1 MAFRWQDP
9 LDIERQ
15 LTGEERAIRDAAAHF
30 AQDTLAP
37 RIRSNFRD
45 GSFDRELVRA
55 FGALGLL
62 GLTLDGDDC
71 PGGTHVMYGLV
82 AREIERVDS
91 AFRSLLSV
99 QSSLVMYPIHRF
111 GTRSQAQ
118 RYLPGLASGELLGA
132 FGLTEPDHGSDPA
145 GMRTR
150 ARRRDDGSWTLSGS
164 KTWIS
169 HAPVADLFLVWAR
182 DEDGVIHG
190 FLLDRDTTGLSTP
203 RIEGKLSL
211 CASPTGEIVLDEV
224 VVADAQRL
232 PGVQGLK
239 GPFSCLT
246 KARFGIC
253 WGAMGAA
260 EACWWTARDYT
271 LERVQF
277 DRPLAA
283 NQLVQR
289 KLADMQTEVA
299 LGLHAA
305 LQLGRLFDSGEA
317 PHEAVSMLK
326 RNNCCK
332 ALDIARQARDMLGAN
347 GISDA
352 YPIMRHLINL
362 ETVNTYEGTADIH
375 ALILG
380 RSQTGIAAF

>member
-62 GLTLDGDDC
+62 GLTLDGDGC

-211 CASPTGEIVLDEV
+211 RASPTGEIVLDEV

>member
-1 MAFRWQDP
+1 VAFRWQDP
-9 LDIERQ
+9 LDMEGQ
-15 LTGEERAIRDAAAHF
+15 LTSEERAVRDAAARF
-30 AQDTLAP
+30 AQETLAP
-37 RIRSNFRD
+37 RIRSSFRD
-45 GSFDRELVRA
+45 GTFDRELVRA

-62 GLTLDGDDC
+62 GLTLEGNGC
-71 PGGTHVMYGLV
+71 PGGSHVMYGLV
-82 AREIERVDS
+82 AREIERIDS

-111 GTRSQAQ
+111 GTAAQAE
-118 RYLPGLASGELLGA
+118 RYLPGLASGALLGA
-132 FGLTEPDHGSDPA
+132 FGLTEADHGSDPA

-150 ARRRDDGSWTLSGS
+150 ARRRDDGAWTLSGS

-169 HAPVADLFLVWAR
+169 HAPVADVFLVWAR
-182 DEDGVIHG
+182 DEADVIRG

-203 RIEGKLSL
+203 TIEGKLSL

-224 VVADAQRL
+224 VIPDAQRL
-232 PGVQGLK
+232 PGAEGLK
-239 GPFSCLT
+239 GPFACLT
-246 KARFGIC
+246 KARYGIC

-260 EACWWTARDYT
+260 EACWFTARDYT
-271 LERVQF
+271 LERRQF
-277 DRPLAA
+277 ERPLAA

-299 LGLHAA
+299 LGLNAA
-305 LQLGRLFDSGEA
+305 LQLGRLFDGGEA
-317 PHEAVSMLK
+317 PHETVSMLK
-326 RNNCCK
+326 RSNCCK

-352 YPIMRHLINL
+352 YPVMRHLINL

>member
-1 MAFRWQDP
+1 MEGR
-9 LDIERQ
+9 
-15 LTGEERAIRDAAAHF
+15 LTSEERAVRDAAARF
-30 AQDTLAP
+30 AQETLAP
-37 RIRSNFRD
+37 RIRSSFRD
-45 GSFDRELVRA
+45 GTFDRELVRA

-62 GLTLDGDDC
+62 GLTLEGNGC
-71 PGGTHVMYGLV
+71 PGGSHVMYGLV
-82 AREIERVDS
+82 AREIERIDS

-111 GTRSQAQ
+111 GTAAQAE
-118 RYLPGLASGELLGA
+118 RYLPGLASGALLGA
-132 FGLTEPDHGSDPA
+132 FGLTEADHGSDPA

-150 ARRRDDGSWTLSGS
+150 ARQRDDGAWTLSGS

-169 HAPVADLFLVWAR
+169 HAPVADVFLVWAR
-182 DEDGVIHG
+182 DEADVIRG

-203 RIEGKLSL
+203 TIEGKLSL

-224 VVADAQRL
+224 VVPDAERL
-232 PGVQGLK
+232 PGAEGLK
-239 GPFSCLT
+239 GPFACLT
-246 KARFGIC
+246 KARYGIC

-260 EACWWTARDYT
+260 EACWFTARDYT
-271 LERVQF
+271 LERRQF
-277 DRPLAA
+277 ERPLAA

-299 LGLHAA
+299 LGLNAA
-305 LQLGRLFDSGEA
+305 LQLGRLFDGGEA
-317 PHEAVSMLK
+317 PHETVSMLK
-326 RNNCCK
+326 RSNCCK

-352 YPIMRHLINL
+352 YPVMRHLINL

>member
-1 MAFRWQDP
+1 MAFQWQDP
-9 LDIERQ
+9 LDLDGQ
-15 LTGEERAIRDAAAHF
+15 LSAEERAIRDAAAHF
-30 AQDTLAP
+30 AREALAP
-37 RIRSNFRD
+37 RIRDSFRE
-45 GSFDRELVRA
+45 GSFDRALIRA
-55 FGALGLL
+55 FGALGLF
-62 GLTLDGDDC
+62 GLTLEGDSC
-71 PGGTHVMYGLV
+71 PGGNHVMYGLV
-82 AREIERVDS
+82 AREIERIDS

-99 QSSLVMYPIHRF
+99 QSSLVMYPIRRF
-111 GTRSQAQ
+111 GSAEQA
-118 RYLPGLASGELLGA
+118 RHYLPGLASGALLGA

-150 ARRRDDGSWTLSGS
+150 ARRRDNGAWILNGS

-169 HAPVADLFLVWAR
+169 HAPVADVFLVWAR
-182 DEDGVIHG
+182 DEAGVIRG
-190 FLLDRDTTGLSTP
+190 FLVDRDTAGLSTP
-203 RIEGKLSL
+203 AIEGKLSL
-211 CASPTGEIVLDEV
+211 CASPTGQIVLEDV
-224 VVADAQRL
+224 VVRDTQRL
-232 PGVQGLK
+232 AGVEGLK

-246 KARFGIC
+246 KARYGIC

-271 LERVQF
+271 MERKQF

-299 LGLHAA
+299 LGLQAA
-305 LQLGRLFDSGEA
+305 LQLGRCFDAGEA
-317 PHEAVSMLK
+317 PHEAVSLLK

-352 YPIMRHLINL
+352 YPVMRHLINL

>member
-15 LTGEERAIRDAAAHF
+15 LTGEERAIRDAAARF
-30 AQDTLAP
+30 ANEVLAP
-37 RIRSNFRD
+37 RIRASFRD

-62 GLTLDGDDC
+62 GLTLDGDGC

-82 AREIERVDS
+82 AREIERIDS

-111 GTRSQAQ
+111 GSRVQAQ
-118 RYLPGLASGELLGA
+118 RYLPGLASGDLLGA
-132 FGLTEPDHGSDPA
+132 FGLTEPDHGSDPG

-150 ARRRDDGSWTLSGS
+150 AWRRDDGSWTLSGA

-182 DEDGVIHG
+182 DADGVIHG

-203 RIEGKLSL
+203 KIEGKLSL

-271 LERVQF
+271 LERLQF